1 MPFVSACVGAAC
13 MRACVRT
20 HAARARMPRR
30 SDARRPTIAAR
41 RDTLKG
47 ALKDVRK
54 GARDGARLGAAPG
67 AGGFPIR
74 AVPSGPG
81 AAIAPDRRTPFARGR
96 ANVSTPI
103 SRLAGAAQ
111 N

>member
-13 MRACVRT
+13 MHVCVRT

-41 RDTLKG
+41 RD

>member
-1 MPFVSACVGAAC
+1 M
-13 MRACVRT
+13 
-20 HAARARMPRR
+20 
-30 SDARRPTIAAR
+30 
-41 RDTLKG
+41 
-47 ALKDVRK
+47 
-54 GARDGARLGAAPG
+54 
-67 AGGFPIR
+67 
-74 AVPSGPG
+74 PSGPG

>member
-1 MPFVSACVGAAC
+1 
-13 MRACVRT
+13 MRA

-41 RDTLKG
+41 RDALKG
-47 ALKDVRK
+47 ALKDVRKDVRK

-81 AAIAPDRRTPFARGR
+81 AAIAPNRRTPFARGR

>member
-13 MRACVRT
+13 MHVCVRA

-41 RDTLKG
+41 RDALKG

>member
-1 MPFVSACVGAAC
+1 
-13 MRACVRT
+13 MRA

-41 RDTLKG
+41 RDALKG
-47 ALKDVRK
+47 ALKGALKDVRKDVRK

>member
-13 MRACVRT
+13 MHVCVRT
-20 HAARARMPRR
+20 HAARARMPPR

-41 RDTLKG
+41 RD
-47 ALKDVRK
+47 ALK